1 MPQVDVLVPLNEI
14 AVDPADL
21 LPIKR
26 NELVPLL
33 NDQYRL
39 NHYADARI
47 MPIDVGNPAS
57 CMAITPTES
66 A

>member
-1 MPQVDVLVPLNEI
+1 MRLPSFFSDTIVSPSFFFKAPANVPRTVCALCRCRHN
-14 AVDPADL
+14 P
-21 LPIKR
+21 
-26 NELVPLL
+26 
-33 NDQYRL
+33 
-39 NHYADARI
+39 HYADARI